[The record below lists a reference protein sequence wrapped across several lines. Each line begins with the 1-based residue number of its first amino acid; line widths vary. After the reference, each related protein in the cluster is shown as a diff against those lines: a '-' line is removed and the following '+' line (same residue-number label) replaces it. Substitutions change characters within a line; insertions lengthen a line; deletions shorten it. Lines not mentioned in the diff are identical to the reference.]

1 MKMIKKIESNIGS
14 KKNVERQKDISAS
27 QNLCWLSLHHD
38 ISAFSIAAGCLIN
51 LFIISIFVYNKT
63 TEKLHA
69 KLQIQRRKRKKA
81 VS

>member
-1 MKMIKKIESNIGS
+1 MIKKIESNIGS

-27 QNLCWLSLHHD
+27 QNLCLHHD